1 MGHSSEMAQEGSD
14 DEITPEEVK
23 KKAEGQKAKGN
34 DALKAKD
41 FKTAI
46 RHYTMAINLDP
57 QHTYYSNRS
66 AAYANVQDWKN
77 CLADAQQCISIKED
91 WAKDTRVGQQ
101 LLKG

>member
-1 MGHSSEMAQEGSD
+1 MGDGDVTQPPFQITIFSGSD

-46 RHYTMAINLDP
+46 RHYTMVLLSCSSLP
-57 QHTYYSNRS
+57 
-66 AAYANVQDWKN
+66 
-77 CLADAQQCISIKED
+77 SILT
-91 WAKDTRVGQQ
+91 A
-101 LLKG
+101 